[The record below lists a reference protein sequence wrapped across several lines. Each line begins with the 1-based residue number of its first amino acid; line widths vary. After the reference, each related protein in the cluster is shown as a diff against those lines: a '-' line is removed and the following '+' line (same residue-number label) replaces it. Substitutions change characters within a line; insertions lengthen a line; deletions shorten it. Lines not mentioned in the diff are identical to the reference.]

1 MIIEAAILSIK
12 KGEGPAFET
21 ALREA
26 LPLIEAT
33 PGFLGIEVRPCIENS
48 NQYLLLVRWQKLE
61 DHTVGFRQS
70 DRYPKW
76 RAALHHFYE
85 PFPTVLHYG
94 EPISEKP

>member
-1 MIIEAAILSIK
+1 MIVESAILSIK
-12 KGEGPAFET
+12 IGEGPAFEA

-33 PGFLGIEVRPCIENS
+33 PGFLGIEVRPCIEKP
-48 NQYLLLVRWQKLE
+48 NQYLLLVRWETLE
-61 DHTVGFRQS
+61 NHTVDFRGS

-85 PFPTVLHYG
+85 PFPVVLHYG
-94 EPISEKP
+94 EPV